1 MALASY
7 RSFRSFRAASAN
19 VEHWEDIDLRPS
31 DEAEAAREARV
42 RRAVF
47 RKLLPPLFALSL
59 VCYLDRTNISYAA
72 LQMNRDLGF
81 TPEVYGI
88 GTSIFF
94 VGYIL
99 FEVPSNMLLY
109 RVGLVAHLQVP

>member
-1 MALASY
+1 M
-7 RSFRSFRAASAN
+7 
-19 VEHWEDIDLRPS
+19 
-31 DEAEAAREARV
+31 
-42 RRAVF
+42 
-47 RKLLPPLFALSL
+47 PPLFVLSL

-109 RVGLVAHLQVP
+109 RVGAPKQLARIMVSRPAGGGARAGRTDAPARERSWTSCTSTRSWTATSGWGS